1 MTLPM
6 FWVVINN
13 GKKKIK
19 IMKTAINIEN
29 LKCGGCASTIKKGL
43 LNIEGVQQVDIDVE
57 NSIVSIE
64 SINNNLEAIKA
75 KLSKLGY
82 PEVGDKNTVL
92 HKAKSFVSCA
102 VGRIDS

>member
-1 MTLPM
+1 MN
-6 FWVVINN
+6 VEIQ
-13 GKKKIK
+13 
-19 IMKTAINIEN
+19 IEN
-29 LKCGGCASTIKKGL
+29 LKCGGCAATINKGVL
-43 LNIEGVQQVDIDVE
+43 SIDGVTKVDIDIE
-57 NSIVSIE
+57 KSIVTVLSE
-64 SINNNLEAIKA
+64 NDNLEEIKL

>member
-1 MTLPM
+1 MEKRKREM
-6 FWVVINN
+6 
-13 GKKKIK
+13 
-19 IMKTAINIEN
+19 MKAEINIEN
-29 LKCGGCASTIKKGL
+29 LKCGGCAATIKKGIL
-43 LNIEGVQQVDIDVE
+43 GLDGINEVNVDVE
-57 NSIVSIE
+57 KSMVFVSSKKE
-64 SINNNLEAIKA
+64 NLEEIKS